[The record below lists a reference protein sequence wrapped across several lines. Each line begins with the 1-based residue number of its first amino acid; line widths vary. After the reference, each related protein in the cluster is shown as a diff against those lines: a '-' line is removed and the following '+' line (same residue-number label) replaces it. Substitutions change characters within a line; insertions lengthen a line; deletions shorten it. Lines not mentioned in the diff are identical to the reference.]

1 MFVIKFKTINMQ
13 IQKDD
18 INRRILVVARKLFIT
33 NGVRQ
38 TSMRQIACNSG
49 IAVSNIYNYFQS
61 KDELFRAVLTP
72 LLNAIDRYVE
82 SHNQDRHITLDIFE
96 LKEFQEESIRD
107 MLQLIKEYKPELR
120 LLFFHAETTSL
131 EGYKDKLIER
141 QYIIGVEFLKLMKRR
156 FPQLDTNISPFML
169 RVSSNSWMM
178 IFLELLKQE
187 NIEDEVIR
195 IGLNQWSTY
204 SIAGWKKL
212 MNVK

>member
-1 MFVIKFKTINMQ
+1 M
-13 IQKDD
+13 
-18 INRRILVVARKLFIT
+18 
-33 NGVRQ
+33 
-38 TSMRQIACNSG
+38 
-49 IAVSNIYNYFQS
+49 
-61 KDELFRAVLTP
+61 
-72 LLNAIDRYVE
+72 
-82 SHNQDRHITLDIFE
+82 
-96 LKEFQEESIRD
+96 
-107 MLQLIKEYKPELR
+107 
-120 LLFFHAETTSL
+120 